1 MAQFLVKVADE
12 QGHLRQ
18 QVEHGY
24 SEAEV
29 HDRFTQQGYL
39 VYWVKPRTL
48 LSTGGGQ
55 FGRRGRLR
63 QSTFLIFNQQ
73 FLTLIKAGLPILTA
87 LDLLIK
93 RQRDKALLQLLE
105 NVRERVRG
113 GELLSDAFAAQQV
126 FPKMYT
132 TTLLAGEKSGN
143 MEEVLGRYISYQR
156 MVQTFRKK
164 LLVSLVYP
172 ALLVSVVT
180 LMLIF
185 LITYVVPK
193 FADLFNNLG
202 AQLPAITVFM
212 LSLGLNAQKYAWVVL
227 LVGAAAIFLLWRWK
241 HSDQGAQR
249 IDRFLLSLPLIG
261 EIRLKYQVANFSRI
275 LGTLLQ
281 GGLPLVPAM
290 ETAGESMSS
299 RQMLNGV
306 TAAAERVKEGQ
317 SLAHSLEAQKL
328 FPDLAVEMLEVGEST
343 GALPAMLASVAEFY
357 EEDVQTALS
366 AAMALIEPMILI
378 IMAVFVG
385 GILISLYMPIFTL
398 GTGDRSR
405 RTGTRARYRAALSLR
420 IRRSERFPVA
430 PRSVREDPCAPDVP
444 L

>member
-18 QVEHGY
+18 QVENGY

-39 VYWVKPRTL
+39 VYWVKPRTF

-55 FGRRGRLR
+55 FGQRGKLR

-93 RQRDKALLQLLE
+93 RQRDKSLLQLLE
-105 NVRERVRG
+105 NVRERVKG
-113 GELLSDAFAAQQV
+113 GELLSDAFGAQQV

-132 TTLLAGEKSGN
+132 TTLMAGEKSGS
-143 MEEVLGRYISYQR
+143 MEEVLGRYITYQR

-172 ALLVSVVT
+172 ALLISVVT
-180 LMLIF
+180 VMLIF
-185 LITYVVPK
+185 LVTYVVPK

-212 LSLGLNAQKYAWVVL
+212 LSLGLNAQKYGWVVL
-227 LVGAAAIFLLWRWK
+227 LAGATAFVFLWRWK
-241 HSDQGAQR
+241 QSDRGAER

-317 SLAHSLEAQKL
+317 SLAHSLETQKL

-343 GALPAMLASVAEFY
+343 GALPAMLNSVAEFY

-378 IMAVFVG
+378 VMAVFVG

-398 GTGDRSR
+398 G
-405 RTGTRARYRAALSLR
+405 ASLH
-420 IRRSERFPVA
+420 
-430 PRSVREDPCAPDVP
+430 
-444 L
+444 

>member
-1 MAQFLVKVADE
+1 MAEFLVKVADE
-12 QGHLRQ
+12 QGHMRQ

-29 HDRFTQQGYL
+29 HDRFAQQGYL
-39 VYWVKPRTL
+39 VYWVKPRTI
-48 LSTGGGQ
+48 LSGGSAQ
-55 FGRRGRLR
+55 FGKRGKLR

-93 RQRDKALLQLLE
+93 RQRDKALLKLLE
-105 NVRERVRG
+105 NVRERVKG
-113 GELLSDAFAAQQV
+113 GELLSDAFAAQQI

-132 TTLLAGEKSGN
+132 TTLMAGEKSGN
-143 MEEVLGRYISYQR
+143 MEEVLSRYIQYQR

-164 LLVSLVYP
+164 LVVSLVYP

-180 LMLIF
+180 VMLIF

-202 AQLPAITVFM
+202 AELPAITVFM
-212 LSLGLNAQKYAWVVL
+212 LAVGLNAQKYAWVVV
-227 LVGAAAIFLLWRWK
+227 LVLAIGGFLLYRWK
-241 HSDQGAQR
+241 QSDRGAETV
-249 IDRFLLSLPLIG
+249 DRFMLSLPLIG
-261 EIRLKYQVANFSRI
+261 EIRLKYQVANFSRV
-275 LGTLLQ
+275 LATLLQ

-290 ETAGESMSS
+290 ETAGASMSS
-299 RQMLNGV
+299 RQMLNGI
-306 TAAAERVKEGQ
+306 TTAAERVREGQ
-317 SLAHSLEAQKL
+317 GLAKSLETQKL

-343 GALPAMLASVAEFY
+343 GALPAMLSSVAEFY

-398 GTGDRSR
+398 G
-405 RTGTRARYRAALSLR
+405 AN
-420 IRRSERFPVA
+420 VH
-430 PRSVREDPCAPDVP
+430 
-444 L
+444 